1 MHEQTPSA
9 SEAPARALAVMVAA
23 NCGIDDCELQVLDE
37 LDAFRRLN
45 VSRQRFVELV
55 RACARDIG
63 ANLGEHSWLCTSDEA
78 YVDGFL
84 DAVTD
89 LELRLLICRLADAA
103 IAADGAVTNG
113 ERLIYC
119 HALTRW
125 RISQERVSEAT
136 LREHGR

>member
-1 MHEQTPSA
+1 MPEQISSA
-9 SEAPARALAVMVAA
+9 SEVPARALAVMVAA
-23 NCGIDDCELQVLDE
+23 DCGMDDCEMRLLDE

-45 VSRQRFVELV
+45 VNRQRFVELV
-55 RACARDIG
+55 RTCVRDIG
-63 ANLGEHSWLCTSDEA
+63 ANLGEHSWLCTADEA
-78 YVDGFL
+78 YIDGVL

-89 LELRLLICRLADAA
+89 PELRLLICRLADAV
-103 IAADGAVTNG
+103 IAAAGAVTNS

-136 LREHGR
+136 LRERDR